1 MVLIL
6 PQFDW
11 KYIFFN
17 VFWDDSCVFQEDTLL
32 IWQIILPETSAV
44 MCLFL
49 INQAL
54 QNNIIEIPS
63 SPYTHK
69 FSVCTIEFDPIS

>member
-1 MVLIL
+1 VVLIL
-6 PQFDW
+6 PKFDW
-11 KYIFFN
+11 KYIFD

-44 MCLFL
+44 LSLLLM
-49 INQAL
+49 NQAL

-63 SPYTHK
+63 SP
-69 FSVCTIEFDPIS
+69 